1 MDADLPAVWTPI
13 AVRRRQ
19 HNGLFDAWRLLDDAM
34 IDTREAARLRD
45 KGLLLTAHRH
55 VEGRIELVVKAAT
68 GPVKAEQVKKS
79 MPSPGVSTVATAER
93 IALLEAEYPAG
104 VSIQGIFVRFNAL
117 PGEQT
122 TVIGL
127 SRLASRRGLKRP
139 PCFSNHTAPMTLAEI
154 QAQPASEWLEVR
166 IW

>member
-1 MDADLPAVWTPI
+1 MDADLPACWTPI
-13 AVRRRQ
+13 AVKRRQ
-19 HNGLFDAWRLLDDAM
+19 HDSLFDAWRLLDDAM
-34 IDTREAARLRD
+34 IDTHEAARLRD

-68 GPVKAEQVKKS
+68 GPVKAEHVKKP
-79 MPSPGVSTVATAER
+79 MPAPGVSTVATAER

-104 VSIQGIFVRFNAL
+104 VSIHGIFVRFNAL
-117 PGEQT
+117 PGEPVT
-122 TVIGL
+122 IIGL
-127 SRLASRRGLKRP
+127 SRLVHRRGLKRP
-139 PCFSNHTAPMTLAEI
+139 PRFSNHTAPMTLAEI